1 MAKPLIL
8 ITNDDGIDSPGL
20 AALAAA
26 LDGLGDLLIIA
37 PAHQQSGMGRSM
49 PPFYDGRIY
58 EVTIGL
64 DGASWKA
71 YRANV
76 SPAQA
81 VQYGILELADRV
93 PSLAVSGINYGEN
106 VGTGVTVS
114 GTVGAAM
121 EAAAHG
127 IPALAVSLQVPDPA
141 MHLNN
146 DASVDFSVAMYFT
159 RYFAERWLRAR
170 RPPEVD
176 LLKIDIPAGATR
188 QTPWRLTRL
197 ERGAY
202 FRPLKPTRV
211 RLDEEW
217 RLGYEV
223 NRELNLAADSDAA
236 VLSQGMISVT
246 PLTIDITANV
256 RRDTLRALLE
266 DAPADG
272 SASDA

>member
-176 LLKIDIPAGATR
+176 LLKIDIPAGAMR